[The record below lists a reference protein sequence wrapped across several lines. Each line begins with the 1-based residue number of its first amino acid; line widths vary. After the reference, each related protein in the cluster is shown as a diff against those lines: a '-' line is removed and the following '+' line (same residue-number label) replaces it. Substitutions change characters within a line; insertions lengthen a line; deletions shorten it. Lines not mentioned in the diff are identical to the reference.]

1 MKTHPL
7 SPLKTTRKENT
18 AMAEE
23 LLRDR
28 FTDLMAKFTAY
39 FGKHLPD
46 DVMKSLRE
54 MRAEQSTDIANTI
67 YDAMFTDMALAK
79 KNNVPLCQDTG
90 VIQFFVKVG
99 SRFPLLG
106 EMEECLREATKR
118 ATKEAPLRHNAVQI
132 FDEKNT
138 GNNTGVRIPWIDWQI
153 VPDSDEAEICGYM
166 AGGGCSLPGA
176 AKVLMPL
183 EGYEGVVKFVFDI
196 MTERGINACPPL
208 LLGIGIAGSAEV
220 AATLSKRAL
229 MRPVDSHN
237 SNPTGAEF
245 EKLIKDGLNELNLGP
260 GGLTGK
266 GTVMGVNVEQAA
278 RHPSCIAVGVSTGCW
293 AHRRATIRVH
303 ADMSYEFLSHKG
315 VTL

>member
-1 MKTHPL
+1 MQ
-7 SPLKTTRKENT
+7 KE
-18 AMAEE
+18 A
-23 LLRDR
+23 LRSE

-46 DVMKSLRE
+46 DVMQSLKELRS
-54 MRAEQSTDIANTI
+54 EQTSDIANTI
-67 YDAMFTDMALAK
+67 YDAMFRDMELAK

-90 VIQFFVKVG
+90 VIQYFVKVG
-99 SRFPLLG
+99 ANFPLLG
-106 EMEECLREATKR
+106 EMEECLREATIR

-153 VPDSDEAEICGYM
+153 VPDSDEAEIYGYM

-208 LLGIGIAGSAEV
+208 LLGIGIAGSCEV

-229 MRPVDSHN
+229 MRPVGSHN

-245 EKLIKDGLNELNLGP
+245 ERLICEGLNELNLGP
-260 GGLTGK
+260 GGLTGRK
-266 GTVMGVNVEQAA
+266 TVMGVNVEQAA

-293 AHRRATIRVH
+293 AHRRACIRVRP
-303 ADMSYEFLSHKG
+303 DMTYEFVSHKG

>member
-1 MKTHPL
+1 MQ
-7 SPLKTTRKENT
+7 KE
-18 AMAEE
+18 ALARE
-23 LLRDR
+23 
-28 FTDLMAKFTAY
+28 FTDLMTKFTAY

-46 DVMKSLRE
+46 DVMKSLE
-54 MRAEQSTDIANTI
+54 ELRAEQTTDIANTI
-67 YDAMFTDMALAK
+67 YDAMFRDMALAK

-90 VIQFFVKVG
+90 VIQYFVKCG
-99 SRFPLLG
+99 ANFPLIG
-106 EMEECLREATKR
+106 EMQDLLREATIR

-138 GNNTGVRIPWIDWQI
+138 GNNTGVRIPWIDWEI
-153 VPDSDEAEICGYM
+153 VPDSDECEINGYM

-208 LLGIGIAGSAEV
+208 LLGIGIAGSCEV

-229 MRPVDSHN
+229 MRPVGSKN
-237 SNPTGAEF
+237 SNERGAEF
-245 EKLIKDGLNELNLGP
+245 EKLICDGLNELNLGP
-260 GGLTGK
+260 GGLTGSK
-266 GTVMGVNVEQAA
+266 TVMGVNVEQAA

-303 ADMSYEFLSHKG
+303 ADMTYDFVSHKG